1 MGTDLQ
7 TDNVRAARVLKNEQA
22 FRDYNDRR
30 VAFEL
35 EALDDDECLPLVCEC
50 ADPACIR
57 AVELSIDEYETA
69 HATTMR
75 FVVCKGHAFTEFENV
90 VERYDRYDVVD
101 KTKLLTE
108 SA

>member
-7 TDNVRAARVLKNEQA
+7 SDNVRAARVLKNEQA

-35 EALDDDECLPLVCEC
+35 EAVGDERLPLVCEC
-50 ADPACIR
+50 ADPDCIR

-75 FVVCKGHAFTEFENV
+75 FVVCKGHAFTEFEDV
-90 VERYDRYDVVD
+90 IERYERYDVVD

>member
-7 TDNVRAARVLKNEQA
+7 GHNVRAARVLKNEQA

-35 EALDDDECLPLVCEC
+35 EAASDDRVPLACEC
-50 ADPACIR
+50 ADPDCIR
-57 AVELSIDEYETA
+57 AVELSIDEYEAA

-75 FVVCKGHAFTEFENV
+75 FVVCKGHAFTEFEDV
-90 VERYDRYDVVD
+90 AGRYDRYDVVD
-101 KTKLLTE
+101 KSKLLTE
-108 SA
+108 ST